1 VQINRRWVAAGAAAC
16 LLGAA
21 AGVWLLLHPAAFWLK
36 PWRPQ
41 AQQFDHKIIFGPYPI
56 EQDFQA
62 LQQQGVTTIISL
74 LDSDLPYEGVLLEQE
89 KELAAKYGMQVKNYP
104 IKSILGQGFGKD
116 YARMSRAAAQGARD
130 SLGVVYIHC
139 YLGLHRAAAVRK
151 LLVADRITVS
161 HQGAL
166 KPERSDDTLALD
178 RASMAFRENRPKD
191 TLKELGTVSALTPE
205 ARLLGAWA
213 HLRLNQVA
221 AARADF
227 AQVAHERPDLLDA
240 ATGLGYCA
248 LRSSDLPEAERQF
261 QRVLTRV
268 PDDPSAS
275 EGLGYVRDRQGRRE
289 EARALLEK
297 VLARNPD
304 HAEVRQVVERL
315 RRAP

>member
-1 VQINRRWVAAGAAAC
+1 MC

-41 AQQFDHKIIFGPYPI
+41 AHQFDHRIIFGPYPI
-56 EQDFQA
+56 EPDFQA

-74 LDSDLPYEGVLLEQE
+74 LDAELPYEAVLLAQEQ
-89 KELAAKYGMQVKNYP
+89 ELAARYGMQVKNFP

-116 YARMSRAAAQGARD
+116 YVKMSKAAAEAARE

-151 LLVADRITVS
+151 LLVAERATAS
-161 HQGAL
+161 YEGTL
-166 KPERSDDTLALD
+166 KPERSADTHALD
-178 RASMAFRENRPKD
+178 RASLAFRENRPRD
-191 TLKELGTVSALTPE
+191 TLQELATISTLKPE

-227 AQVAHERPDLLDA
+227 AQVLHERPDLVDA

-248 LRSSDLPEAERQF
+248 LRSNELGEAERQF
-261 QRVLTRV
+261 QVVLTKV

-275 EGLGYVRDRQGRRE
+275 EGMGYVRERQGRRA
-289 EARALLEK
+289 EARALFEK
-297 VLARNPD
+297 VLAHNPD
-304 HAEVRQVVERL
+304 HAEVRQAVERL
-315 RRAP
+315 RARP

>member
-1 VQINRRWVAAGAAAC
+1 MQINRRWIAAGAAVC
-16 LLGAA
+16 LLGGA

-41 AQQFDHKIIFGPYPI
+41 AHQFDHKVIFGPYPI
-56 EQDFQA
+56 EADFQA

-74 LDSDLPYEGVLLEQE
+74 LDSDLPYEKVLLAQEQ
-89 KELAAKYGMQVKNYP
+89 ELAAKYGMQVRNFP
-104 IKSILGQGFGKD
+104 MASILGQGFGKD
-116 YARMSRAAAQGARD
+116 YAKMSRAAAQAARE

-139 YLGLHRAAAVRK
+139 YLGLHRAANVRK
-151 LLVADRITVS
+151 LLVADRVTVS

-166 KPERSDDTLALD
+166 KPERSADTLALD
-178 RASMAFRENRPKD
+178 RASAAFRENRPRD
-191 TLKELGTVSALTPE
+191 TLKELATIPALTPE

-227 AQVAHERPDLLDA
+227 AQVANDRPDLPDA

-248 LRSSDLPEAERQF
+248 LRSNDLPEAERQF
-261 QRVLTRV
+261 QRVLVKV
-268 PDDPSAS
+268 PGDISAT
-275 EGLGYVRDRQGRRE
+275 EGLGYVRDRQGRRD

-304 HAEVRQVVERL
+304 HAELRQVVERL
-315 RRAP
+315 RRSP